1 MRGNRTF
8 RGGATSISLS
18 RENLRRRLVSNLHSI
33 LILGPDAVVAAAPAT
48 AAQLVHAC
56 HRWGFASVVPSS
68 WGDELLAG
76 EVIKRCTSRENRP
89 AIQCSCP
96 RVAERLGANAA
107 KIDDSVFW
115 LATPPVAAAQY
126 IRAHA
131 NGGDVHI
138 TYAGACSG
146 AIDASIDDRMS
157 PTELLMAI
165 SARGIDVAAQP
176 TVFENIIPPDRRRH
190 FSSAAGMPDPQR
202 LWEVAAFR
210 ISQPSDIDL
219 SIGVAQLLLSD
230 ERILIDMTAQVGCV
244 CRADLAT
251 VDSTATLRSPS
262 PVVREGVIQVTRSA
276 PVTHEPVRESRR
288 PLVDAPPVEQEP
300 DTVQV
305 SKEVTA
311 ESAPARRNS
320 PVRPGIRRQ
329 SAWRRQTPRPS
340 VAVARTSAV
349 MIAVPESPAF
359 LKRTDVRVAI
369 ATAVAVA
376 SLILGIWIGRRQA
389 PSTQIDGMVHTEA
402 PQVRSP

>member
-1 MRGNRTF
+1 M
-8 RGGATSISLS
+8 
-18 RENLRRRLVSNLHSI
+18 SNLHSI
-33 LILGPDAVVAAAPAT
+33 LILGPDAVAAAAPAT
-48 AAQLVHAC
+48 AVQLVHAC
-56 HRWGFASVVPSS
+56 HRWGFSSVVPSS

-76 EVIKRCTSRENRP
+76 EVIKRCTARENRP

-96 RVAERLGANAA
+96 RIADRLGAHAA

-131 NGGDVHI
+131 KSADVHI
-138 TYAGACSG
+138 TYAGACPG
-146 AIDASIDDRMS
+146 AIDSSIDDRMS

-165 SARGIDVAAQP
+165 STRGIDIAAQP
-176 TVFENIIPPDRRRH
+176 MVFENIIPPDRRRH
-190 FSSAAGMPDPQR
+190 FSTAAGMPEPQR
-202 LWEVAAFR
+202 LWEAAAFR

-244 CRADLAT
+244 CRADLVT
-251 VDSTATLRSPS
+251 IDSTATLRAPS
-262 PVVREGVIQVTRSA
+262 PVVREGIIEVSRSA
-276 PVTHEPVRESRR
+276 PVAHEHLRESRR
-288 PLVDAPPVEQEP
+288 PLVDTPPAEEP
-300 DTVQV
+300 T
-305 SKEVTA
+305 EVVVPEVHAA
-311 ESAPARRNS
+311 ENAVVRRNS
-320 PVRPGIRRQ
+320 PARPGIRRQ

-376 SLILGIWIGRRQA
+376 SLMLGIWIGRRQGPPA
-389 PSTQIDGMVHTEA
+389 QIDGMVHTVA